1 MSDSNEELTVTN
13 EELAITQQQLEL
25 SLASLTESEERF
37 RTMAE
42 GSGIFIAVSDETSN
56 ATYFNKE
63 WMELTGRSMKDL
75 LQFGWVDL
83 VYPEDKERYV
93 NIYLEAFKNKEPFTG
108 EFRVLNKKGGYRWLL
123 ATGTARL
130 LPDGSFAGYISSCI
144 DITDRKK
151 EEEEKRLLLNSI
163 RDSETKLDQLI
174 NLLPASI
181 TVLIG
186 EDFVIERTNP
196 SNLAYWQRSGAD
208 VIGKPLLVALP
219 ELVDQAFPGQLK
231 HVLDTGETIFEEE
244 HPVKL
249 ESPDGSFNIT
259 YVDYSYQPLTNK
271 DGKRIGVLVMSNDVT
286 DKVESRWLLKKYAAE
301 LQGINKEAVTSNE
314 ELGAVN
320 EELLATN
327 EELSVMQRTLEGS
340 VRELA
345 DSEARFRTMVQQ
357 APVAISIQRGPHHF
371 IESANDMMLAIVGK
385 KTEEFVG
392 KTYRKAL
399 PEISSQAFL
408 GLLDKVYNTGETFY
422 GYEVKAILKRDGQPV
437 EGYYNFIYQ
446 AIIDENGAS
455 TGIMIV
461 AIDVTGQV
469 KARHQ
474 LQQAEEMLRM
484 AVEAARIGSWYIE
497 PETKALKYNT
507 MLAKVFGYEGKT
519 PMTYEQAIA
528 QVGEEFRPRLLKQI
542 ESAIATGEN
551 YDMTYTHKR
560 FNDGEII
567 WLRSLGKISPDDQ
580 GNYTI
585 FSGVVM
591 DVTEQKADEQRKN
604 DFIGMVS
611 HELKTPLTSLTAI
624 VQVSN
629 AKLKDNPDPFLS
641 TSMEKAT
648 IQVKKMSNMI
658 NGFLNV
664 SRLESGKMLV
674 VKENFSLNEL
684 IEEIIK
690 EHEITVTTHIIELN
704 LCDHIQIN
712 ADRDK
717 IASVIANLI
726 SNAVKY
732 SPKGKD
738 IKVECRIINGHI
750 QVSVKDEGM
759 GIRAQDIQHVFDRYF
774 RIATSHTQH
783 ISGFGIGLYLSAEI
797 VSQHGGKIW
806 AESESGVGST
816 FYFSLPLA

>member
-1 MSDSNEELTVTN
+1 
-13 EELAITQQQLEL
+13 
-25 SLASLTESEERF
+25 
-37 RTMAE
+37 MAE
-42 GSGIFIAVSDETSN
+42 GSGIFIAVADETSN
-56 ATYFNKE
+56 ATYFNKA
-63 WMELTGRSMKDL
+63 WIELTGRSMEDL
-75 LQFGWVDL
+75 LEFGWADL
-83 VYPEDKERYV
+83 VHPDDKVRYV
-93 NIYLEAFKNKEPFTG
+93 NIYLDAFKDRVPFIG
-108 EFRVLNKKGGYRWLL
+108 ESRVLNKEGGYRWLL
-123 ATGTARL
+123 ATGTPRFR
-130 LPDGSFAGYISSCI
+130 PDGSFAGYISSCI
-144 DITDRKK
+144 DITERKQ
-151 EEEEKRLLLNSI
+151 EEEVKQHLLNSI
-163 RDSETKLDQLI
+163 SDSEAKLDQLI
-174 NLLPASI
+174 DLLPASI

-259 YVDYSYQPLTNK
+259 YVDYSYQPLSDK
-271 DGKRIGVLVMSNDVT
+271 DGKRVGVLVMSNDVT
-286 DKVESRWLLKKYAAE
+286 DKVESRRLLERYAAE
-301 LQGINKEAVTSNE
+301 LQDINEEAATSNE

-327 EELSVMQRTLEGS
+327 EELSVMQRTLES
-340 VRELA
+340 SMRELE
-345 DSEARFRTMVQQ
+345 DSEARFRTMVQE
-357 APVAISIQRGPHHF
+357 APVAISIQRGPQHF

-385 KTEEFVG
+385 TPEQFVG
-392 KTYRKAL
+392 KTYRDAL
-399 PEISSQAFL
+399 PEISSQAFF
-408 GLLDKVYNTGETFY
+408 GLLDKVYTTGETFY
-422 GYEVKAILKRDGQPV
+422 GYEERAILQRNGQPF
-437 EGYYNFIYQ
+437 EGYFNFIYQ
-446 AIIDENGAS
+446 AIIDENGSS

-461 AIDVTGQV
+461 AIDVTEQV

-474 LQQAEEMLRM
+474 LQQAEEMLRL
-484 AVEAARIGSWYIE
+484 AIEAARIGSWFID
-497 PETKALKYNT
+497 PQTKALKYNAT
-507 MLAKVFGYEGKT
+507 LAKIFGHEGET
-519 PMTYEQAIA
+519 PMTYDQAIG
-528 QVGEEFRPRLLKQI
+528 QVGEEFRPQLLKQI

-551 YDMTYTHKR
+551 YDVTYTHKR

-567 WLRSLGKISPDDQ
+567 WLRSLGKISADEQ

-591 DVTEQKADEQRKN
+591 DITEQKADEQRKN

-674 VKENFSLNEL
+674 IKQEFSLDEL
-684 IEEIIK
+684 IQEIIK
-690 EHEITVTTHIIELN
+690 EHELTVTTHIIGLN
-704 LCDHIQIN
+704 LCDHVHIN

-717 IASVIANLI
+717 IGSVVANLI

-732 SPKGKD
+732 SPKGKE
-738 IKVECRIINGHI
+738 IKVECRLAKDHVE
-750 QVSVKDEGM
+750 VSVKDEGM
-759 GIRAQDIQHVFDRYF
+759 GIKEQDIPHVFDRYF
-774 RIATSHTQH
+774 RVETSHTRH

-797 VSQHGGKIW
+797 VRQHGGKIW
-806 AESESGVGST
+806 VESESGVGST